1 MTKIMK
7 EAIAALFELPEEK
20 QDTVARAIL
29 DYTARDEGVYHLT
42 PEERR
47 EVQAGLA
54 EIRRG
59 EIASDEEV
67 AAIFE
72 RIGI

>member
-1 MTKIMK
+1 MTKIMR

-29 DYTARDEGVYHLT
+29 DYTSHGEGVYHLT
-42 PEERR
+42 AAERR
-47 EVQAGLA
+47 EVRAGLA

-72 RIGI
+72 HIGI